1 MYVKKNNTQTNKLYT
16 IKMDAQSLPIVTFG
30 KYKGKPVTEFLADTS
45 YVEWCKKQPGM
56 LEKNPIIYNIVV
68 NQQITSSNQNSK
80 TPEHNKMQNLF
91 LNTDNQNKLFKNT
104 FKKELDDFENK
115 LNNLINDED
124 FIKHFGK
131 YTKEKLMTR
140 LNEGKVKFEDKY
152 NWDLCY
158 YGNRHAISFGTKTET
173 ETFHKKEY
181 REKYDIEEKEKYNS
195 NLLLVDELI
204 ELVNKLVSKK
214 NEEKMNQYEKEM
226 ITYEEKLKKHEIE
239 LKKYLEQKKQN
250 QIDIEKYDKE
260 YKLHND
266 KLTQF
271 KSKKEREFCTELGI
285 NYDTYK
291 NWDFG
296 EGCRYLR
303 PDLDSKHTKEEKQKI
318 RNLIDKKVDLLISS
332 EFDKVNKKP
341 NYVGTIDIPLEPK
354 KPTYPSREVS
364 VYISEGEG
372 YEIKKKCCEF
382 INNISYFDLS
392 PSKIAGYKREYETRY
407 KEKYEDEFNRLYEK
421 HMIEYFKGITSK
433 YFNYSDYV
441 SVYNIE
447 NKYKISI
454 NVPHSSSVLCCEL
467 KPSLGDDYPCVL
479 RKLTTQISLTKNDE
493 NFKKLHT
500 IYLLIIGSFKSEAA
514 SKKQLMEI
522 FNQSNISVLFI
533 NDIIPSSRIENLPL
547 GQQLLLD
554 QQLLKEGKEDE
565 ELIECEE
572 YEYEGKTYGLTSD
585 GDLYTQEG
593 ELVANVVNGKVIF
606 KCAAVIAPMNEL
618 NIQQKLL
625 KSEQEIKQLK
635 EQTKKLEEENKK
647 QQEENKKLKEQNKK
661 LEEELTLLKTPKTTK
676 TITDYFG
683 KKK

>member
-1 MYVKKNNTQTNKLYT
+1 
-16 IKMDAQSLPIVTFG
+16 
-30 KYKGKPVTEFLADTS
+30 
-45 YVEWCKKQPGM
+45 
-56 LEKNPIIYNIVV
+56 
-68 NQQITSSNQNSK
+68 
-80 TPEHNKMQNLF
+80 
-91 LNTDNQNKLFKNT
+91 
-104 FKKELDDFENK
+104 
-115 LNNLINDED
+115 
-124 FIKHFGK
+124 
-131 YTKEKLMTR
+131 
-140 LNEGKVKFEDKY
+140 
-152 NWDLCY
+152 
-158 YGNRHAISFGTKTET
+158 
-173 ETFHKKEY
+173 
-181 REKYDIEEKEKYNS
+181 
-195 NLLLVDELI
+195 
-204 ELVNKLVSKK
+204 
-214 NEEKMNQYEKEM
+214 M

-260 YKLHND
+260 YELHND

-271 KSKKEREFCTELGI
+271 KSKKEREFCIELGI

-291 NWDFG
+291 KWDLHG
-296 EGCRYLR
+296 GYSHR
-303 PDLDSKHTKEEKQKI
+303 DLDNKHTKEEKQKI
-318 RNLIDKKVDLLISS
+318 HKLIDTKVDLLISS

-364 VYISEGEG
+364 VYISEGDEG

-382 INNISYFDLS
+382 ISSISFSHLY
-392 PSKIAGYKREYETRY
+392 PSRIAGCKIEYETRY

-479 RKLTTQISLTKNDE
+479 RKLTTQISLTKNDV

-533 NDIIPSSRIENLPL
+533 NDIIPSSSIENLPL
-547 GQQLLLD
+547 GKQLLLD

-625 KSEQEIKQLK
+625 KSEQEIKHLK

-661 LEEELTLLKTPKTTK
+661 LEEELTLLKTSKTTK

>member
-1 MYVKKNNTQTNKLYT
+1 M
-16 IKMDAQSLPIVTFG
+16 
-30 KYKGKPVTEFLADTS
+30 
-45 YVEWCKKQPGM
+45 
-56 LEKNPIIYNIVV
+56 
-68 NQQITSSNQNSK
+68 
-80 TPEHNKMQNLF
+80 
-91 LNTDNQNKLFKNT
+91 
-104 FKKELDDFENK
+104 
-115 LNNLINDED
+115 
-124 FIKHFGK
+124 
-131 YTKEKLMTR
+131 
-140 LNEGKVKFEDKY
+140 NE
-152 NWDLCY
+152 
-158 YGNRHAISFGTKTET
+158 
-173 ETFHKKEY
+173 
-181 REKYDIEEKEKYNS
+181 
-195 NLLLVDELI
+195 
-204 ELVNKLVSKK
+204 
-214 NEEKMNQYEKEM
+214 YEKEM
-226 ITYEEKLKKHEIE
+226 ITYQEKLKKHEIE
-239 LKKYLEQKKQN
+239 LKKYLEEKKQN

-260 YKLHND
+260 YKLYND

-271 KSKKEREFCTELGI
+271 KSKKEREFCIELGI

-296 EGCRYLR
+296 EGCRYSR
-303 PDLDSKHTKEEKQKI
+303 PDLDNKHSKEEKQKI
-318 RNLIDKKVDLLISS
+318 HKLIDTNVDLLISS

-364 VYISEGEG
+364 VYISEGDEG

-382 INNISYFDLS
+382 ISSISYCRLC
-392 PSKIAGYKREYETRY
+392 PSYIAGCKRQYETRY

-433 YFNYSDYV
+433 YFNYSDYYV
-441 SVYNIE
+441 RVYNIE

-500 IYLLIIGSFKSEAA
+500 IYLLIVGSFKSEAA
-514 SKKQLMEI
+514 SKKQLIEI
-522 FNQSNISVLFI
+522 FKQSNISVLFI
-533 NDIIPSSRIENLPL
+533 NDIIPQSNIVQLPL
-547 GQQLLLD
+547 GQQLL
-554 QQLLKEGKEDE
+554 QEGKKDE

-572 YEYEGKTYGLTSD
+572 YEYEGKKYGLTSD

-593 ELVANVVNGKVIF
+593 EHVGKIVNDKVIF
-606 KCAAVIAPMNEL
+606 KYATNITPMDEL
-618 NIQQKLL
+618 KLQQKLL
-625 KSEQEIKQLK
+625 KSEEEIKQLK
-635 EQTKKLEEENKK
+635 EQNKKLEE
-647 QQEENKKLKEQNKK
+647 QYKK

>member
-1 MYVKKNNTQTNKLYT
+1 
-16 IKMDAQSLPIVTFG
+16 MDAQSLPIVPFG
-30 KYKGKPVTEFLADTS
+30 KYKGQCITKLLADKKTL
-45 YVEWCKKQPGM
+45 EWYKSQPGC
-56 LEKNPIIYNIVV
+56 LERYPLLYNIVV

-80 TPEHNKMQNLF
+80 TPEHNKLQNLF
-91 LNTDNQNKLFKNT
+91 LNPDNQNKLFKNT

-131 YTKEKLMTR
+131 YTKEKLITR

-271 KSKKEREFCTELGI
+271 KSKKEREFCIELGI

-291 NWDFG
+291 NWDLHG
-296 EGCRYLR
+296 GYSHR
-303 PDLDSKHTKEEKQKI
+303 DLDNKHTKEEKQKI
-318 RNLIDKKVDLLISS
+318 HKLIDTKVDLLISS

-364 VYISEGEG
+364 VYISEGDEG

-382 INNISYFDLS
+382 INNISFIHLC
-392 PSKIAGYKREYETRY
+392 PSIIAGYKIEYETRY

-533 NDIIPSSRIENLPL
+533 NDIIPSSIIENLPL

-635 EQTKKLEEENKK
+635 EQNKKLEEENKK
-647 QQEENKKLKEQNKK
+647 QQEENKKLKEENKK
-661 LEEELTLLKTPKTTK
+661 LKEELTLLKTPKTIK